1 MSIQSPS
8 EPDCGCCAGTEDDTP
23 RRIENPPGLT
33 AIAYRIGRHG
43 DFLGSLQA
51 QLSST
56 EYPALAALTSREGN
70 DFTLA
75 LADALACSLD
85 VLTFYTE
92 RYTQEHYL
100 RTATERLSVAHMARL
115 IGYRPAPGVAAS
127 THLAFTL
134 QSPPGAPAEPITI
147 PVGTRVQSVPGQNEQ
162 AQTFET
168 TTAVPARAEWNA
180 IAVQTTRAWQ
190 PRSGDTTLWL
200 AGLST
205 LLQPGDALLIVGTE
219 RLRDLGSE
227 QWDVRVLTG
236 VEPDNANNRT
246 RVTWRKPL
254 GSAFPAMS
262 AAGVGAQVY
271 ALRQRTALFGHNA
284 PDPNLFSLA
293 NSNICNLVE
302 IDSTTKLWK
311 WKNYEIDP
319 AAVDLDTDNPKI
331 VADSWFVLVSNELG
345 LGSADLPG
353 YTELYHVKRVIH
365 GNRAA
370 FALSGKIT
378 CIVPDTCEN
387 LTASRFDLRRTLV
400 LAQSEG
406 LATADTPLVYPVHGD
421 ALTLG
426 TRVEGLTPGQAL
438 ALSGSCQRI
447 AITTGTTGLSL
458 MLDDGSNVA
467 LVEGD
472 ELFMLAPANQLL
484 GTTPIAL
491 EADAFVALLGN
502 AKINLQLHLMDRGGR
517 NGYLTASADKLR
529 LAAARKDDLQVRQI
543 AFIAAN
549 DTAISH
555 DRDYTSI
562 ILRAPL
568 LHVFERSS
576 LRINANVAPA
586 TQGESVDTL
595 LGDGDASAA
604 NQRFVLNQPPLTY
617 ISANTP
623 SGRAS
628 TLQVRINDVLW
639 TENPTLYQSAPD
651 ARRYETL
658 QDDNGFT
665 SLQFGDGVEGARLPS
680 GHSNVRVHYRKGL
693 GAAGNVAA
701 GKLTTLLARPL
712 GVTEVVNPVPATG
725 GEDAES
731 LAQARRNA
739 PLTVLTLDR
748 AVSIDDY
755 ANFAR
760 AFAGI
765 DKADA
770 LWIPAGPARGVFL
783 SIAGVDGAS
792 VPEDSDTYT
801 FLREALSTYGDP
813 LVPLRIVN
821 YRDARLRCRL
831 SVKVLEAFDNR
842 AVLAAVN
849 TTLRGWFSFAQRDFG
864 QNVSMDEVAAVAQG
878 VPGVAAVQVT
888 LLYRQ
893 GQPPALVPRVF
904 AARPVP
910 TLVGLPLAA
919 ELLTLADIPVELEV
933 MQ

>member
-1 MSIQSPS
+1 MSIPS
-8 EPDCGCCAGTEDDTP
+8 RGEPDCACCAGTQDDTP
-23 RRIENPPGLT
+23 RRLENPPGLS
-33 AIAYRIGRHG
+33 AITYRIGRHG

-134 QSPPGAPAEPITI
+134 QSTPGAPAEPITI

-168 TTAVPARAEWNA
+168 ISAVPARSDWNA

-190 PRSGDTTLWL
+190 PQSGDTTLWL

-246 RVTWRKPL
+246 RVMWKQPL
-254 GSAFPAMS
+254 GSAFPSMKP
-262 AAGVGAQVY
+262 AGVGAQVY

-284 PDPNLFSLA
+284 PDPNLFSLVA
-293 NSNICNLVE
+293 NPNLCTL
-302 IDSTTKLWK
+302 IDTNSPPWK

-331 VADSWFVLVSNELG
+331 VSDSWFVLVSNEKN

-353 YTELYHVKRVIH
+353 YTELYRANRVAH
-365 GNRAA
+365 TSRTA
-370 FALSGKIT
+370 FAISGKIT
-378 CIVPDTCEN
+378 RIAPDTDAN
-387 LTASRFDLRRTLV
+387 LTSSRFDLRCTLV
-400 LAQSEG
+400 LAQSEV
-406 LATADTPLVYPVHGD
+406 LATTDTPLNYPVQGD
-421 ALTLG
+421 VLTLG
-426 TRVEGLTPGQAL
+426 SRVEGLVPGQAL
-438 ALSGSCQRI
+438 ALSGTRQRI
-447 AITTGTTGLSL
+447 AITIGTTGLSL
-458 MLDDGSNVA
+458 ALDDGSSVA

-491 EADAFVALLGN
+491 AADAFVALLGN

-517 NGYLTASADKLR
+517 SGNLTASADKLR
-529 LAAARKDDLQVRQI
+529 LAAASKDDLLVHQI

-555 DRDYTSI
+555 ERDYTSV

-568 LHVFERSS
+568 LHVFERSA

-595 LGDGDASAA
+595 LGDGNASTA
-604 NQRFVLNQPPLTY
+604 NQRFVLNQAPLTY
-617 ISANTP
+617 LSANTP
-623 SGRAS
+623 GGRAS

-639 TENPTLYQSAPD
+639 TQTPTLYQSAPD

-701 GKLTTLLARPL
+701 GKLTTLMARPL

-792 VPEDSDTYT
+792 VPEDSDTYA
-801 FLREALSTYGDP
+801 FLREALNTYGDP
-813 LVPLRIVN
+813 LVPLRLVN
-821 YRDARLRCRL
+821 YREVRLRCRL
-831 SVKVLEAFDNR
+831 SVKVLEAFENR

-864 QNVSMDEVAAVAQG
+864 QNVSIDEVAAVAQG

-893 GQPPALVPRVF
+893 GEPPALVPRVF

-919 ELLTLADIPVELEV
+919 ELLTLADMPVELEV

>member
-100 RTATERLSVAHMARL
+100 RTATERLSVGQMARL

-134 QSPPGAPAEPITI
+134 QSAPGAPAEPITI

-180 IAVQTTRAWQ
+180 IAVQTTRIWQ
-190 PRSGDTTLWL
+190 PQSGDTTLWL

-219 RLRDLGSE
+219 RLRDPGSE
-227 QWDVRVLTG
+227 KWDVRVLTG

-246 RVTWRKPL
+246 RVIWNQPL

-262 AAGVGAQVY
+262 PAGLGVQVHT
-271 ALRQRTALFGHNA
+271 LRQRTALFGHNA
-284 PDPNLFSLA
+284 PDPNLFSKVA
-293 NSNICNLVE
+293 NPNI
-302 IDSTTKLWK
+302 STLINTDTPPWT
-311 WKNYEIDP
+311 WKNYEVDP

-331 VADSWFVLVSNELG
+331 VPDSWFVLISNKKDP
-345 LGSADLPG
+345 GSVDLSV
-353 YTELYHVKRVIH
+353 YTELY
-365 GNRAA
+365 RAKSVTHTSRTE
-370 FALSGKIT
+370 FAISGKIT
-378 CIVPDTCEN
+378 RIAPDTCEN
-387 LTASRFDLRRTLV
+387 LTSSRFDLRRTQV
-400 LAQSEG
+400 LAQSEV
-406 LATADTPLVYPVHGD
+406 LATTDKPLNYPVQGEV
-421 ALTLG
+421 LTLG
-426 TRVEGLTPGQAL
+426 SRVEGLVPGQAL
-438 ALSGSCQRI
+438 ALSGTRQRI
-447 AITTGTTGLSL
+447 AITIGTTGLAL
-458 MLDDGSNVA
+458 ALDDGSSVA

-472 ELFMLAPANQLL
+472 ELFMLAPANQLVGATL
-484 GTTPIAL
+484 IAL
-491 EADAFVALLGN
+491 AADAFIALLGN

-517 NGYLTASADKLR
+517 NGNLTISADKLR

-549 DTAISH
+549 DAAISH

-562 ILRAPL
+562 TLQAPL
-568 LHVFERSS
+568 LHVFERST

-595 LGDGDASAA
+595 LGDGDAGAA
-604 NQRFVLNQPPLTY
+604 NQRFVLNQAPLTY

-639 TENPTLYQSAPD
+639 TENSTLYQSAPD

-665 SLQFGDGVEGARLPS
+665 TLQFGDGVEGACLPS

-712 GVTEVVNPVPATG
+712 GVTEVVNPAPATG

-731 LAQARRNA
+731 LTQARRNA

-760 AFAGI
+760 TFAGI
-765 DKADA
+765 AKADA

-783 SIAGVDGAS
+783 SIAGVDGVS
-792 VPEDSDTYT
+792 VPEASDTYV

-813 LVPLRIVN
+813 LVPLHIVN

-831 SVKVLEAFDNR
+831 SVKVLEAFDNQ

-849 TTLRGWFSFAQRDFG
+849 ATLRGCFSFAQRDFG

-893 GQPPALVPRVF
+893 GQPPTVVPRVF

-919 ELLTLADIPVELEV
+919 ELLTLADMPVELEV

>member
-1 MSIQSPS
+1 MSTQSPS

-23 RRIENPPGLT
+23 RRIDNPPGLT

-56 EYPALAALTSREGN
+56 EYPALAALTSREDS

-92 RYTQEHYL
+92 RYAQEHYL
-100 RTATERLSVAHMARL
+100 RTATERLSVGQMARL

-134 QSPPGAPAEPITI
+134 QSAPGAPAEPITV
-147 PVGTRVQSVPGQNEQ
+147 PVATRVQSVPGQNEQ

-168 TTAVPARAEWNA
+168 ITAVSARTDWNA
-180 IAVQTTRAWQ
+180 IAVQTARAWQ
-190 PRSGDTTLWL
+190 PQSGDTELWL
-200 AGLST
+200 TGLST

-219 RLRDLGSE
+219 RLNDPGSE

-236 VEPDNANNRT
+236 VEPDNANSRT
-246 RVTWRKPL
+246 QVIWKQPL
-254 GSAFPAMS
+254 GSAFPPIS
-262 AAGVGAQVY
+262 PAGVGAQVY

-284 PDPNLFSLA
+284 PDPNLFSLD
-293 NSNICNLVE
+293 NSNIGTL
-302 IDSTTKLWK
+302 IDSDSNPWK
-311 WKNYEIDP
+311 WKDYEVNP

-331 VADSWFVLVSNELG
+331 VAGSWFALISNEPG

-353 YTELYHVKRVIH
+353 YTGLYRASSVIH

-370 FALSGKIT
+370 FAISGKIT
-378 CIVPDTCEN
+378 RIAPDTTEN
-387 LTASRFDLRRTLV
+387 LTASRFTLQSTLV

-406 LATADTPLVYPVHGD
+406 LATAQTPLVYPVHGD

-426 TRVEGLTPGQAL
+426 TRVEGLIPGQAL
-438 ALSGSCQRI
+438 ALSGTRQRI
-447 AITTGTTGLSL
+447 AITVGTTGLSL
-458 MLDDGSNVA
+458 ALDDGSSVA

-472 ELFMLAPANQLL
+472 ELFMLAPANRLL
-484 GTTPIAL
+484 GATPIVLA
-491 EADAFVALLGN
+491 ADAFVALLGN
-502 AKINLQLHLMDRGGR
+502 AKINLQLQLMDRDGR
-517 NGYLTASADKLR
+517 HGNLTASADKLR
-529 LAAARKDDLQVRQI
+529 LAAARKDDPQVRQI

-549 DTAISH
+549 DAAISP

-562 ILRAPL
+562 KLQDPL
-568 LHVFERSS
+568 LHVFERSA

-595 LGDGDASAA
+595 LGDGDAGAA
-604 NQRFVLNQPPLTY
+604 NQRFVLNQAPLTY

-628 TLQVRINDVLW
+628 TLRVRINDVLW
-639 TENPTLYQSAPD
+639 TENSTLYQSAAD
-651 ARRYETL
+651 ARRYETS

-665 SLQFGDGVEGARLPS
+665 TLQFGDGVEGARLPS

-701 GKLTTLLARPL
+701 GKLTTLLSRPL
-712 GVTEVVNPVPATG
+712 GVTDVVNPAPATG

-731 LAQARRNA
+731 LTRVRRNA

-765 DKADA
+765 DKAHA

-783 SIAGVDGAS
+783 TIAGVDGAS
-792 VPEDSDTYT
+792 VPAASDTYA

-813 LVPLRIVN
+813 RVPLRIVD

-831 SVKVLEAFDNR
+831 AVKVLEAFDNQTVLT
-842 AVLAAVN
+842 AVD
-849 TTLRGWFSFAQRDFG
+849 TTLRGYFSFAQRDFG
-864 QNVSMDEVAAVAQG
+864 QNVSVDEVEAVAQG

-893 GQPPALVPRVF
+893 GQPPGVVPRVF
-904 AARPVP
+904 AALPVP
-910 TLVGLPLAA
+910 SLVGLPLAA
-919 ELLTLADIPVELEV
+919 ELLTLADMPVELEV

>member
-1 MSIQSPS
+1 LS
-8 EPDCGCCAGTEDDTP
+8 
-23 RRIENPPGLT
+23 

-100 RTATERLSVAHMARL
+100 RTATERLSVAHMSRL

-134 QSPPGAPAEPITI
+134 QSTPGASAEPITI

-168 TTAVPARAEWNA
+168 TTAVPARADWNA

-219 RLRDLGSE
+219 CLRDHHSE

-246 RVTWRKPL
+246 RVIWGKPL
-254 GSAFPAMS
+254 GSADPAMS
-262 AAGVGAQVY
+262 PAGVGAQVY

-284 PDPNLFSLA
+284 PDPRLFSEVA
-293 NSNICNLVE
+293 NPNITAL
-302 IDSTTKLWK
+302 IDKTRTPWEWGDYKV
-311 WKNYEIDP
+311 DP
-319 AAVDLDTDNPKI
+319 TAVDLDTDNPKI
-331 VADSWFVLVSNELG
+331 VSDSWFVLFSNEKD

-353 YTELYHVKRVIH
+353 YTELYRAKRVTH
-365 GNRAA
+365 TSRTA
-370 FALSGKIT
+370 FTISGKIT
-378 CIVPDTCEN
+378 RIAPATDTDEN
-387 LTASRFDLRRTLV
+387 LNFSRFDLRSTLV
-400 LAQSEG
+400 LAQSEV
-406 LATADTPLVYPVHGD
+406 LATTDTPLNYPVQGD
-421 ALTLG
+421 VLTLG
-426 TRVEGLTPGQAL
+426 SRVEGLVPGQAL
-438 ALSGSCQRI
+438 ALSGTRQRI
-447 AITTGTTGLSL
+447 AITIGTSGLSL
-458 MLDDGSNVA
+458 ALDDGSNVA

-472 ELFMLAPANQLL
+472 ELFMLAPANQLMHA
-484 GTTPIAL
+484 TPIAL
-491 EADAFVALLGN
+491 KANTFIALLGN
-502 AKINLQLHLMDRGGR
+502 AQINLQLQLMDRDGR
-517 NGYLTASADKLR
+517 NGSLTASADKLR
-529 LAAARKDDLQVRQI
+529 LAPARKDDLQVRHI

-555 DRDYTSI
+555 GRDYTSI

-586 TQGESVDTL
+586 TQGESLDTL

-617 ISANTP
+617 ISAHTP

-639 TENPTLYQSAPD
+639 TETPTLYQSAPG

-770 LWIPAGPARGVFL
+770 LWIPAGPTRGVFL

-792 VPEDSDTYT
+792 VPEDSDTYA

-813 LVPLRIVN
+813 LVPLRIFN

-888 LLYRQ
+888 HLYRQ

-919 ELLTLADIPVELEV
+919 ELLTLADMPVELEV